1 MIINR
6 GSAVVVFAAGCLLLP
21 AIACAV
27 PVVGQVDTFEDG
39 STQGWIINLL
49 GTGSPPAA
57 ALPTNISTG
66 GPGGVDDN
74 FLQLTS
80 LGGAGA
86 GNRLVAINVDPR
98 WTGNYIA
105 AGVNAITMDVN
116 NLGSTDLSLRLLFEH
131 AAVGPPT
138 DTAISTNP
146 VLVPAGSGWTQVT
159 FLIGVENLTAGVGN
173 VSAALGDVSIIRIF
187 HNPDLQFP
195 GPAIAAQV
203 GVNNIT
209 AVYVPEP
216 STFALA
222 ALGILGMLALGA
234 RRGAGSRQTTGLR
247 RTPELG
253 LTLGRV

>member
-1 MIINR
+1 MIINQ
-6 GSAVVVFAAGCLLLP
+6 GSAVVVFTAGCLLLP

-49 GTGSPPAA
+49 GIGSPPAA
-57 ALPTNISTG
+57 ALPTNIATG
-66 GPGGVDDN
+66 GPGGADDN

-131 AAVGPPT
+131 AAGGPPT

-146 VLVPAGSGWTQVT
+146 VLVSAGSGWTQVT
-159 FLIGVENLTAGVGN
+159 FLIGVDDLTAGVGD
-173 VSAALGDVSIIRIF
+173 VSAALSDVSIIRIF
-187 HNPDLQFP
+187 HSPVLQFP
-195 GPAIAAQV
+195 GPSLAAQI
-203 GVNNIT
+203 GVDNIT
-209 AVYVPEP
+209 AVPEP
-216 STFALA
+216 STLALA

-234 RRGAGSRQTTGLR
+234 GTRTESRPTRDLR
-247 RTPELG
+247 RPPDLG
-253 LTLGRV
+253 